1 MGVVR
6 VSLLA
11 CCVAFVCTV
20 PALAQTLDRGL
31 LRVLI
36 SESSAMPFAQFA
48 RVGDKSVV
56 HSGLEKDWADALAHK
71 MGRVP
76 EFVPI
81 PAKRVMAMAAQGG
94 FDLQCFQS
102 PSWYGSSGK
111 AVYERFP
118 APLLIIEERLVGL
131 PTTKLVHGPGELKGK
146 RLGVVLGYRYPALDA
161 LFASNDVVREEA
173 VNEVSLLQKQIKGR
187 ADYSIVKSINLAYA
201 RKRDPAYA
209 VLVESPWVVSR
220 TELHCMRVLAS
231 PIPLAE
237 MVQAHRDLVAQGV
250 LSRLLASYR

>member
-6 VSLLA
+6 VILLA
-11 CCVAFVCTV
+11 CSVAWASAV
-20 PALAQTLDRGL
+20 PALAQAQDRGL

-118 APLLIIEERLVGL
+118 EALLTIEEHLVG
-131 PTTKLVHGPGELKGK
+131 PSTADLVHGPAELKGK
-146 RLGVVLGYRYPALDA
+146 RVGVVLGYRYPALDA
-161 LFASNDVVREEA
+161 LFAAKDIVREEA
-173 VNEVSLLQKQIKGR
+173 LNEVSLLQKQTKGR
-187 ADYSIVKSINLAYA
+187 ADYSVVKSINLAYA

-209 VLVESPWVVSR
+209 ALVESPWVVSR
-220 TELHCMRVLAS
+220 TDLHCMRVLAS